1 MGVDG
6 QLDRQ
11 GKELEQHHRE
21 NTQKESTLVVVVAV
35 AVAVAAG
42 IAAGQLVEFVL
53 PGDMGAVVLQDGPLG
68 SRKPKFQAL
77 GGGRKWI
84 VDDDAP
90 VDKDLLLAVAAE
102 RVVRRKAYDCEGQ
115 EIG

>member
-1 MGVDG
+1 MVGVDG

-11 GKELEQHHRE
+11 GKELEQRHRE
-21 NTQKESTLVVVVAV
+21 NTQKESTLVVAV
-35 AVAVAAG
+35 AVTVAAG

-53 PGDMGAVVLQDGPLG
+53 PGDMGAVVLQDGPPG
-68 SRKPKFQAL
+68 SRKPKSQAL

-84 VDDDAP
+84 VDDDAS

-102 RVVRRKAYDCEGQ
+102 RVVRRRAYDCEGQ